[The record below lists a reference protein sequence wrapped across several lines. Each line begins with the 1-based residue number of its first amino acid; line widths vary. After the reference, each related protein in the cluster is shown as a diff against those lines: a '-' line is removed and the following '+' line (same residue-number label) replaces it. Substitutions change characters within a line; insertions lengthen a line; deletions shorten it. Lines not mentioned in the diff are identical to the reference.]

1 MRTEVLKVPAVHGGW
16 TALLNKGQATGGAG
30 KSEAGGM
37 DSTGGT
43 WQFDLLA
50 LKLRIRRVLLGAE
63 Y

>member
-1 MRTEVLKVPAVHGGW
+1 MGGE
-16 TALLNKGQATGGAG
+16 GGGGGGGEKDDEAG

-50 LKLRIRRVLLGAE
+50 LKLRIMRVLLGAE